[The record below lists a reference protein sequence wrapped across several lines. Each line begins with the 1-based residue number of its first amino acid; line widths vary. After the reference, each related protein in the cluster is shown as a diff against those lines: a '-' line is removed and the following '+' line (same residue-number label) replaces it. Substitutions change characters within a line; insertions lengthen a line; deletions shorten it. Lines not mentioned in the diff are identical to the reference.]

1 MHSIGLAP
9 VELLVIVAI
18 IFLIS
23 VTTLVPLAFFCLTL
37 QKCLN
42 RCTPQCRTI
51 APGQVWLLLI
61 PFFNLV
67 WQFIVVSRISST
79 LANEF
84 RLRSM
89 TKEPEPGKSL
99 GLAFCILFVCGIVPF
114 LGILAGI
121 AGLIC
126 WILYWVKIANYS
138 AEISMPATAASNVQ

>member
-84 RLRSM
+84 RLRNM
-89 TKEPEPGKSL
+89 IKEPEPGKSL